1 MIKVLAVGCGVEGNP
16 AGQQQHEA
24 VGEDEADGR
33 TELRPHGGACTLTF
47 LSVFAG
53 KQSRAGPFAAQ
64 AQALA
69 ETHNGQHGRCPQ
81 TNLVVGGQQTDDEG
95 RQTHGQ

>member
-1 MIKVLAVGCGVEGNP
+1 MVQVLGVGCGVEGNP

-24 VGEDEADGR
+24 VCKDEADGR
-33 TELRPHGGACTLTF
+33 TQLRPHGGAGALAV

-53 KQSRAGPFAAQ
+53 EQCRAGPFAAQ

-69 ETHNGQHGRCPQ
+69 EAHDGQHGRCPE